1 VSLATPSKIESIQA
15 LRGIAALA
23 VAMLHLAGLQTLE
36 GLRSGTGL
44 FRYGWMGVDVFF
56 VISGFIMVWVTQNI
70 EASPKTAQRFLMQRV
85 VRIYP
90 LWWVCVS
97 FVALYFFLAHG
108 VPAHPDFVPANESWG
123 YYVRSLLLL
132 PQERAPLLTEGWT
145 LIHELFFYAVFT
157 LIIAVK
163 FRSKLKL
170 AMVIWTVLTAIGLA
184 LDWQEVH
191 PALNIIFN
199 PLSFLFIAGA
209 FVAELS
215 LTSRYQKYAGWVLG
229 AAGLA
234 ILTLLLTGTLDKSS
248 RVLQLIL
255 PLSLLLWS
263 VVALEQSGKLKVRRE
278 LVFLG
283 DISYALYLTHPLVI
297 LGWRAVR
304 PFYADGLFG
313 GVSSKLP
320 TLAVTALDMAAL
332 ITAFLVTAYIFHRL
346 IEKPSLQFFKGKMAS
361 YKKA

>member
-1 VSLATPSKIESIQA
+1 MSLATPSKIESIQA

-23 VAMLHLAGLQTLE
+23 VAMLHLAGLQMLE
-36 GLRSGTGL
+36 GLRSSTGL
-44 FRYGWMGVDVFF
+44 FGYGWMGVDIFF

-70 EASPKTAQRFLMQRV
+70 EASPTTARRFLVQRAA
-85 VRIYP
+85 RIYP

-97 FVALYFFLAHG
+97 FVALYFFLVHG
-108 VPAHPDFVPANESWG
+108 VPAHVDVVPRAESWG
-123 YYVRSLLLL
+123 YYFRSLLLL

-163 FRSKLKL
+163 LRSKLRVAL
-170 AMVIWTVLTAIGLA
+170 GLWAAATAIGLG
-184 LDWQEVH
+184 LGLQESY

-215 LTSRYQKYAGWVLG
+215 LSSRFRQYAGW
-229 AAGLA
+229 GLA
-234 ILTLLLTGTLDKSS
+234 LACLTILALLLTGTLDKSS

-255 PLSLLLWS
+255 PLSLLLWAL
-263 VVALEQSGKLKVRRE
+263 VALEQNGTLKIRRGF
-278 LVFLG
+278 VFLG

-297 LGWRAVR
+297 LGWRALR

-313 GVSSKLP
+313 AMTSKLP
-320 TLAVTALDMAAL
+320 PWLILALDMAAL
-332 ITAFLVTAYIFHRL
+332 ITAFIITAYIFYRL
-346 IEKPSLQFFKGKMAS
+346 IEKPSLRFFKGKFGA

>member
-1 VSLATPSKIESIQA
+1 MSIATPSKIESIQA

-23 VAMLHLAGLQTLE
+23 VALLHLAGLQTLE
-36 GLRSGTGL
+36 GLRRGTGL
-44 FRYGWMGVDVFF
+44 FGYGWMGVDIFF
-56 VISGFIMVWVTQNI
+56 VISGFIIVWVTQNI
-70 EASPKTAQRFLMQRV
+70 EASPKTAQRFLMQRI

-97 FVALYFFLAHG
+97 FVALYFFIIHG
-108 VPAHPDFVPANESWG
+108 VPAHPDFVPTNESWG

-132 PQERAPLLTEGWT
+132 PQDRAPLLTEGWT

-170 AMVIWTVLTAIGLA
+170 AMVIWAGLTAIGLA
-184 LDWQEVH
+184 LGWQDIH
-191 PALNIIFN
+191 PALNIVFN

-209 FVAELS
+209 CVAELI
-215 LTSRYQKYAGWVLG
+215 LTQRFRKYAEWVL
-229 AAGLA
+229 ALA
-234 ILTLLLTGTLDKSS
+234 CVSVLALLLTATLDKSS

-255 PLSLLLWS
+255 PLSLLLWA

-297 LGWRAVR
+297 LGWRAFR
-304 PFYADGLFG
+304 PFYADGLFE
-313 GVSSKLP
+313 GVTSKLP
-320 TLAVTALDMAAL
+320 TLFVTALDMAAL

-346 IEKPSLQFFKGKMAS
+346 IEKTSLQFFKGKMAS